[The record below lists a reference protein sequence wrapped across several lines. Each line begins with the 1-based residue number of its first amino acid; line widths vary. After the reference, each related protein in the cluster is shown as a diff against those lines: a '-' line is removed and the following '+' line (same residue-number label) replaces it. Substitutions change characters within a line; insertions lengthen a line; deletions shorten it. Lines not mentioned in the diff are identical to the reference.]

1 MQLQKNQRIS
11 LQITGMTAEGSGVGR
26 VPSDGV
32 ESQGLAVF
40 VPYTAVGDEIDCQS
54 HEQSGLRHNGNLTV
68 GVSRPLNG
76 YGAGSVFLS
85 CLW

>member
-40 VPYTAVGDEIDCQS
+40 VPYTA
-54 HEQSGLRHNGNLTV
+54 RW
-68 GVSRPLNG
+68 R
-76 YGAGSVFLS
+76 
-85 CLW
+85 

>member
-40 VPYTAVGDEIDCQS
+40 VPYTAVGDEIECRIVKVMSNRAYGITETLLSASPDRLTDM
-54 HEQSGLRHNGNLTV
+54 EQ
-68 GVSRPLNG
+68 
-76 YGAGSVFLS
+76 
-85 CLW
+85 